1 MGTRI
6 SAQVRSHAQKVLKDY
21 SPNSQYNNQ
30 RNYEDDEEGEDE
42 VEDEDGLLNSRG
54 ESSGEVGHSDD
65 VRRQTGQV
73 VVQSAAGANGN
84 NEEEGRGCGENLQSL
99 LHHDEQKKNL
109 PVKRLLVGTSA
120 APVAADY
127 DEIQDC
133 MLAVPPGGNLNEQQ
147 KRYRKSVAAEPLADQ
162 QNNNTSSAE
171 EQSASGKRKRRR

>member
-1 MGTRI
+1 M
-6 SAQVRSHAQKVLKDY
+6 
-21 SPNSQYNNQ
+21 
-30 RNYEDDEEGEDE
+30 
-42 VEDEDGLLNSRG
+42 
-54 ESSGEVGHSDD
+54 
-65 VRRQTGQV
+65 RRQTGQV
-73 VVQSAAGANGN
+73 VVQSAGANGN

-99 LHHDEQKKNL
+99 LHHDEQKNL